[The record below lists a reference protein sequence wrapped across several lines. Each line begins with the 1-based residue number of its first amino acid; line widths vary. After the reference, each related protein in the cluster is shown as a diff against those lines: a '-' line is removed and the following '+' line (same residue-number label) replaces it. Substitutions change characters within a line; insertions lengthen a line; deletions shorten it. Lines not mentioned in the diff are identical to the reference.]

1 MAKPLN
7 FEINLLRMNSIF
19 SEKISS
25 TTEGHLYKATMAIL
39 LREYNSTYKRSPFL
53 LKMCL
58 RVLNSL

>member
-1 MAKPLN
+1 MAELN

-25 TTEGHLYKATMAIL
+25 TPEGDLYKVTMAIL
-39 LREYNSTYKRSPFL
+39 PREYNPTYKRSPFI